1 VQTTVRSAGLTFVNV
16 HLESGKDG
24 DLKRLQALKTI
35 TNTCPTSALAIVG
48 DTNMRV
54 ADEESLERLDSSER
68 ARRVQLG
75 TPNEINIVTNDM
87 RLPRTGE
94 GFV

>member
-1 VQTTVRSAGLTFVNV
+1 MQTTVRSAGLTFVNV

-54 ADEESLERLDSSER
+54 ADEESLEPIGLIG
-68 ARRVQLG
+68 AR
-75 TPNEINIVTNDM
+75 P
-87 RLPRTGE
+87 PRPTWDTKRNKYRDQ
-94 GFV
+94 